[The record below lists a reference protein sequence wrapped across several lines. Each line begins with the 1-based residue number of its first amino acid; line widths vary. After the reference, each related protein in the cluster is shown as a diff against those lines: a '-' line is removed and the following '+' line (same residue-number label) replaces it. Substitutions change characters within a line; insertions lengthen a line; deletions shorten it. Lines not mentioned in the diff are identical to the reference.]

1 MPRRWSSAAPARR
14 QASAPSRRSRP
25 TLPITSR
32 IRSRRRKRASAN
44 ALPKRQPSRPTAAV
58 QSGRPASRARCS
70 SALPRAHPIATKW
83 PRRPSARAVWTSHFC
98 PPPQCGIESSSP
110 TRSGADVSGTRTLL
124 TCAREARTRGRSE
137 AAASFGRARLLSCA
151 ALDTALAR
159 LGRSAPGG
167 RALSPD
173 LPGGLAAERNH
184 ARREPLRRASG
195 RGELV
200 RSGTA
205 LGSGRLSRSRRG
217 APLARRARD
226 TRRDPAPAALVRL
239 VPADARQ
246 GALREQASE
255 ELGPHRVLAARV
267 PGRALRARDPG
278 RARRGELDRGADP
291 EPYAPPVTPDGRLLP
306 PAGLARAVA
315 PRPGRAE
322 RAPVAGDRT
331 LRVGAAAGARSR
343 LLRGALRGALCA
355 AARRLP
361 AALRIRGPG
370 GGRRRA
376 RAPPGATA
384 SAQRRLARAA
394 DRRRDRHP
402 REDRRRSA
410 RRARLSLARAA
421 AVGTTF
427 EHRPAQRA
435 AGERSRARASAAGV
449 ADRPRPAQRAAGERS
464 RARASAA
471 GVVDRPRPA
480 QRAAGERS
488 RS

>member
-98 PPPQCGIESSSP
+98 PPPQCGIESSSA

-124 TCAREARTRGRSE
+124 TCAREARTRGTTRGTSE

-151 ALDTALAR
+151 ALDAALAR

-200 RSGTA
+200 RGGTA
-205 LGSGRLSRSRRG
+205 LGSGRRSRSRRG

-226 TRRDPAPAALVRL
+226 TRRDPAPAALVRV

-255 ELGPHRVLAARV
+255 ELGPHRVPAARV

-291 EPYAPPVTPDGRLLP
+291 EPYAPPITPDGGLLP

-322 RAPVAGDRT
+322 RAPVAGDRAP
-331 LRVGAAAGARSR
+331 RVGAAAGARSR

-370 GGRRRA
+370 RGRRRT
-376 RAPPGATA
+376 RAHPGAPRV
-384 SAQRRLARAA
+384 AQRGLARASH
-394 DRRRDRHP
+394 RRRDRHP

-427 EHRPAQRA
+427 E
-435 AGERSRARASAAGV
+435 
-449 ADRPRPAQRAAGERS
+449 DRKS
-464 RARASAA
+464 
-471 GVVDRPRPA
+471 VV
-480 QRAAGERS
+480 
-488 RS
+488 